1 MAARKQLV
9 STLDIFS
16 PGPVYKVDYHG
27 FGGYVGFEGLETD
40 SERGLSDWSAVNR
53 PYISPVDF
61 SMTNEEGLAY
71 GANFLAAGSCGLDEL
86 ADGSFPSLRI
96 VPDPVNCAML
106 IPGVASAG
114 YHTDPYPGYS
124 TEDFTVGHMNVD
136 LNYFRPFGAHQD
148 AWTDGAGGQYLAWNN
163 FPVLGNLSSEDP
175 GLSRGLYSIFKL
187 PAEPVFAFMLH
198 RAQSNDH
205 PVQTGI
211 SFSYVDGYGM
221 YVYSIPAEGRPT
233 MLFGDGASL
242 AGYKPLRRVSK
253 GSGGSAGGSVE
264 GITRVGF
271 SAREEM
277 SETVIWIGFFGPF
290 IAVSGDGFA
299 SISDCYWRTIGEP
312 TASAPVGQLLPSA
325 PSPVAIAHVGGQFA
339 FAWLPPFTPDYGS
352 IYSPAID
359 LPFSLT
365 DMEAS
370 EPYTHY
376 RNWASCPMTTP
387 MENGVYQFEGGM
399 IRTEKGGSEY
409 PGAPSTSRCTDGRGI
424 DFIST
429 LRRRTYST
437 SIQSTERARLPSFCD
452 WDVYL
457 SDPWEGLGVSRAYN
471 GYENQLTETGE
482 VIERSV
488 GLYYHDQGPCLFRM
502 DYWKNSVLTA
512 NTSRTYTRHY
522 PLSFSYD
529 ISKDAN
535 VADARV
541 DNVASESGDFSEAPF
556 ADMQDGSVAREVQL
570 SAIWYGGD
578 GAAAQTLDSIPGFGG
593 TMTEPSTSIDGSGG
607 RCKILTNI
615 QMRDFHS
622 MGLDVVADGTL
633 PVFDDWYV
641 KDAIEWLLDY
651 MGIGN
656 SLRTSRVRTESEGSW
671 SWGTSYSI
679 EDLGT
684 RLNIGT
690 TGKPFWV
697 IEEGRPVMDLV
708 AEMCLY
714 DHGAALICQGG
725 TISKCC
731 PHCMALRN
739 LVSSSVNYAPNH
751 YSNGPYSPG
760 CYASDVA
767 LSPNGDGIFH
777 YFTTVQGDA
786 KFLTYVSEYE
796 PLKHEIFKLE
806 TQPFDLSN
814 YYNSVKVKGKSSVYD
829 EEPRDAEMTE
839 WASVHGDYKEGTTV
853 VSLGRK
859 KTLELSYDWANTK
872 GLRDYLCYL
881 HYQNVA
887 QWTKTVTITVPYD
900 QNYHLGETFAIFGPE
915 ADTIHARNKVFRI
928 MSVGHNNDASRAPI
942 STTLRGRWIW
952 TIT

>member
-16 PGPVYKVDYHG
+16 PGPRYKVDYHG
-27 FGGYVGFEGLETD
+27 FGGYVGFADLETD
-40 SERGLSDWSAVNR
+40 SERGLSDWSALDR
-53 PYISPVDF
+53 LYIANDSFEGD
-61 SMTNEEGLAY
+61 TEGLAY
-71 GANFLAAGSCGLDEL
+71 GANFLAAGSCSPEEL
-86 ADGSFPSLRI
+86 NDGIFPSLRV
-96 VPDPVNCAML
+96 VPDPVNCVML
-106 IPGVASAG
+106 MPGVACTG

-124 TEDFTVGHMNVD
+124 TEDFTAGYMNVD
-136 LNYFRPFGAHQD
+136 LNYFYPFGAHQD
-148 AWTDGAGGQYLAWNN
+148 KWTDGADEQYFAWNN
-163 FPVLGNLSSEDP
+163 FPLIGNLSSADP
-175 GLSRGLYSIFKL
+175 GSPRALQSIFKL
-187 PAEPVFAFMLH
+187 PAEPIFAFVLH
-198 RAQSNDH
+198 RAQSNDY
-205 PVQTGI
+205 PVVT
-211 SFSYVDGYGM
+211 SVVFSAVDGAGSYAYIMPEKGKPYMVYGNGTDP
-221 YVYSIPAEGRPT
+221 SGFT
-233 MLFGDGASL
+233 
-242 AGYKPLRRVSK
+242 PLRRVSK
-253 GSGGSAGGSVE
+253 GSGGSAGGSVD
-264 GITRVGF
+264 GILRAGS

-277 SETVIWIGFFGPF
+277 SATVIWIGFFGPYV
-290 IAVSGDGFA
+290 AVSGDGFA
-299 SISDCYWRTIGEP
+299 SISDCYWRTVGPP
-312 TASAPVGQLLPSA
+312 TVSSPVGQLLPSA
-325 PSPVAIAHVGGQFA
+325 PSTVAFVHVGGQFA
-339 FAWLPPFTPDYGS
+339 IAWLPLFTPDYGNV
-352 IYSPAID
+352 YSNVVD
-359 LPFSLT
+359 LPFALE
-365 DMEAS
+365 DMETS
-370 EPYTHY
+370 DPYTHY
-376 RNWASCPMTTP
+376 RHWISCPMTTP
-387 MENGVYQFEGGM
+387 VLNGAYQAESGM
-399 IRTEKGGSEY
+399 IRIEKGGSVY
-409 PGAPSTSRCTDGRGI
+409 PGAPSTSRVPDGRGI

-429 LRRRTYST
+429 LRRRTYTSFIQNAST
-437 SIQSTERARLPSFCD
+437 GGGHGDDFPVHSL
-452 WDVYL
+452 
-457 SDPWEGLGVSRAYN
+457 DPWGDLGVSRAYDRYSLA
-471 GYENQLTETGE
+471 GSGGF
-482 VIERSV
+482 V
-488 GLYYHDQGPCLFRM
+488 GNYYHDQGVCLFRT

-535 VADARV
+535 VADTRV

-578 GAAAQTLDSIPGFGG
+578 GEAAQTLGSIPGFGG
-593 TMTEPSTSIDGSGG
+593 VMTEPSTSIDGAGG

-633 PVFDDWYV
+633 PVFDGWYV
-641 KDAIEWLLDY
+641 KDSIEWLLDY

-656 SLRTSRVRTESEGSW
+656 SLRTARVRTESGGSW

-684 RLNIGT
+684 RLNIGPT
-690 TGKPFWV
+690 DKPFWV

-739 LVSSSVNYAPNH
+739 PTSSSVNYAPNH

-760 CYASDVA
+760 CYTSDVA

-829 EEPRDAEMTE
+829 EEPRDAEMTD
-839 WASVHGDYKEGTTV
+839 WASVHGDYTEGTTV

-859 KTLELSYDWANTK
+859 KTLDLSYDWANTK
-872 GLRDYLCYL
+872 GLRNYLCYL
-881 HYQNVA
+881 HYSNVA

-942 STTLRGRWIW
+942 STTLRGRWMW